1 MQASTIDRTAITSV
15 HVIPLAMN
23 SAFSRIHSV
32 SKSAAANRT
41 TSSVRIVIQTA
52 ASFSLKGTRAE
63 KSSKRSRR
71 LRLMDGGA
79 RGRCRLPTAPLVA
92 RRHE

>member
-1 MQASTIDRTAITSV
+1 MK
-15 HVIPLAMN
+15 P
-23 SAFSRIHSV
+23 AFSRIHSV

-52 ASFSLKGTRAE
+52 ASFSRKGTRAE

-71 LRLMDGGA
+71 PR
-79 RGRCRLPTAPLVA
+79 
-92 RRHE
+92 